1 MKRVLALENA
11 QPIAL
16 LSSMLGTATK
26 SSSLRRGVLTSAF
39 QTHQFHTQSILGGTN
54 AKTRVT
60 PTSITTVTYE
70 KPEEKRVKIEK
81 KYLRKAQSAV
91 DKRNPESVEQA
102 IENIFEDLKIHGIS
116 RPNIETYTNSI
127 NALVK
132 GEKPEKAHKY
142 YDKMLEQYSLK
153 EIPFSLLLFMI
164 DSCKHKREEVRAA
177 DYFAQF
183 KEKLKIHDDAGD
195 SIPKREAI
203 ILKAYTNLLNNM
215 SNVLDKEKCDL
226 YFEEFKSTYGED
238 KADYTM
244 YACMMKVNSFL
255 QNYDECARILDTV
268 KERVY
273 TIIPSGS
280 DISQSNPSQVL
291 TLFYTM
297 MITAC
302 SSVEQVEIVR
312 KQMEDEQISYNDRT
326 YVNIL
331 KKYLQFDEY
340 KKMYDLYE
348 NHLKPN
354 TSIRAKEPVFFL
366 LLEACY
372 REGFKRG
379 EESRL
384 ATGNEIYR
392 QAIFDMQQIRR
403 YWSEMRNR
411 YGHKRQSETII
422 EALRKIVATNKQVK
436 KEYSDQL
443 KSLFKQQKQ
452 TKLEHLKK
460 LHSASEKKH

>member
-1 MKRVLALENA
+1 MKRVLAFENVHHV
-11 QPIAL
+11 AL
-16 LSSMLGTATK
+16 LSSIVGVAGK
-26 SSSLRRGVLTSAF
+26 SSLRRGVVTSAM
-39 QTHQFHTQSILGGTN
+39 QTHQFHTQSIVNGTTRIT
-54 AKTRVT
+54 TRVT
-60 PTSITTVTYE
+60 PTSITTVSYE
-70 KPEEKRVKIEK
+70 NPEETRAMVEK
-81 KYLRKAQSAV
+81 KYLRKAQTAL

-102 IENIFEDLKIHGIS
+102 VENIFEDLRIHGVS
-116 RPNIETYTNSI
+116 RPNLATYTTCI

-153 EIPFSLLLFMI
+153 DIPFSLLVFMI
-164 DSCKHKREEVRAA
+164 DSCKHKREEVRAV
-177 DYFAQF
+177 DYFTQF
-183 KEKLKIHDDAGD
+183 KEKLKIHEEAGE
-195 SIPKREAI
+195 SIPNREAI

-215 SNVLDKEKCDL
+215 SNVLDKEKCNL

-238 KADYTM
+238 KVDYTM

-255 QNYDECARILDTV
+255 QNYEECARILDIV

-280 DISQSNPSQVL
+280 DMSQSNPSQVL
-291 TLFYTM
+291 TLFYSM

-302 SSVEQVEIVR
+302 TSVEQVEIVR
-312 KQMEDEQISYNDRT
+312 KQMEDEQISYNDKT

-331 KKYLQFDEY
+331 KKYLQFDNY
-340 KKMYDLYE
+340 SKMYDLYE

-372 REGFKRG
+372 REAFKRG
-379 EESRL
+379 EESRS

-392 QAIFDMQQIRR
+392 KAIFDMHQIRR
-403 YWSEMRNR
+403 YWTEMRNR
-411 YGHKRQSETII
+411 YGHKKPSETII
-422 EALRKIVATNKQVK
+422 DALRKIVATNKQVK
-436 KEYSDQL
+436 KEYNAQL
-443 KSLFKQQKQ
+443 KDLFKQQKQ

-460 LHSASEKKH
+460 LHAASEKKH